1 MSIALY
7 KPNSKNTGTAV
18 NFRIGVG
25 KFNTPALYVGAIQQH
40 SWDESRKIGSFSEN
54 SKNPD
59 KTINIKLGE
68 FECGEI
74 INSIQDRV
82 EYTTFHKFD
91 DNQTIIKFT
100 PWDKTRKISKLNP
113 KTKSFEDSQVVV
125 GAFGMTIT
133 RNGNQTFKISLEPGE
148 VRVVEEYLKLFLQEL
163 FNSRKEAMSKNA
175 KPQSSSEQ
183 NSEDD
188 PPF

>member
-1 MSIALY
+1 M
-7 KPNSKNTGTAV
+7 
-18 NFRIGVG
+18 
-25 KFNTPALYVGAIQQH
+25 YVGAIQQH

-148 VRVVEEYLKLFLQEL
+148 VRVVEEYLKAFSCKNYLIQEKKQCQKTLSLKVLANKIAKTIHLF
-163 FNSRKEAMSKNA
+163 
-175 KPQSSSEQ
+175 
-183 NSEDD
+183 
-188 PPF
+188 

>member
-7 KPNSKNTGTAV
+7 KPNNKNTGTAV
-18 NFRIGVG
+18 NFRIGIG
-25 KFNTPALYVGAIQQH
+25 KFNAPALYVGAIQQH

-54 SKNPD
+54 AKNPD

-100 PWDKTRKISKLNP
+100 PWDKTRKISKFNP
-113 KTKSFEDSQVVV
+113 NSKSFEDSKVVV

-148 VRVVEEYLKLFLQEL
+148 VRVVEEYLKVFLKEL
-163 FNSRKEAMSKNA
+163 FDSRKDAMAKNS
-175 KPQSSSEQ
+175 KPQTKSEVVD
-183 NSEDD
+183 DD